1 MNEERPKTMH
11 IFTSFERFVKIK
23 VFDLFWAWT
32 ASFFRFHQ
40 NKKIREPIPTTFVSF
55 NEFNFVAFSAEA
67 AFLILQVASLSAK
80 ILHFFCILVILNL
93 FVIN

>member
-1 MNEERPKTMH
+1 MRKGQKPC
-11 IFTSFERFVKIK
+11 IFLHHLKDLSKSKFLTFFGPGLLHFSDFIK
-23 VFDLFWAWT
+23 M
-32 ASFFRFHQ
+32 
-40 NKKIREPIPTTFVSF
+40 KKIREQIPTTFVSF